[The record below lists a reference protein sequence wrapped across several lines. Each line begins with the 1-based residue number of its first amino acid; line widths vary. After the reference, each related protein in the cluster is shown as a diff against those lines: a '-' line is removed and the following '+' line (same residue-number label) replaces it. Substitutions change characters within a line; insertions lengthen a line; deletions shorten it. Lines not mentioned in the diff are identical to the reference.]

1 MKFKRQGPSQ
11 SKYKSVRNNFKWQLE
26 AWLKKKKEKKRLKL
40 AGISRIKEPR
50 TKMKELI
57 KFESRINSIKG
68 LIEEKN

>member
-1 MKFKRQGPSQ
+1 MTIRGVIKEKKR
-11 SKYKSVRNNFKWQLE
+11 
-26 AWLKKKKEKKRLKL
+26 KKRLKL

-50 TKMKELI
+50 IKMKELI

>member
-1 MKFKRQGPSQ
+1 VTIRG
-11 SKYKSVRNNFKWQLE
+11 VI
-26 AWLKKKKEKKRLKL
+26 KEKKRRKRLKL

-50 TKMKELI
+50 IKIKELI